1 VADVGNGSFTHV
13 AGVRDVVEG
22 PRPSHPSQARGEP
35 PDEAV
40 PARRRDVVGTVLGF
54 ARTLRHA
61 GVAASPDRV
70 EAMLAAV
77 GHLDVL
83 DPTAVYWAGR
93 LTLCGGPDDLDR
105 YDAAFAAYFAGE
117 VPRPTHT
124 AGPPKERLSQ
134 MAPLEAG
141 SGDAE
146 DDDGDGPDLAA
157 RASADEV
164 LRHRD
169 VAELTADER
178 EHLRRLFALLVP
190 AAPLRSA
197 RRRRPSPS
205 GSVHPARTV
214 RRALRDGGEVTRLM
228 HRRPTPRPRR
238 VVLLVDVS
246 GSMSPYADAL
256 LRFAHAAVRARPAS
270 TEVFTI
276 GTRLTRVTR
285 EMRLRD
291 PDRALA
297 ASGTAIPD
305 WSGGTRLGE
314 VLKAFLDRWGQRGT
328 ARGAV
333 VVVCSDG
340 WERGGAELLG
350 EQMARLR
357 RLAHTVVWV
366 NPHKGRTGYEPL
378 TGGMVA
384 ALPSVDHFVSG
395 HSMAAFEELTGVIQ
409 RA

>member
-1 VADVGNGSFTHV
+1 VGEVA
-13 AGVRDVVEG
+13 A
-22 PRPSHPSQARGEP
+22 AR
-35 PDEAV
+35 A
-40 PARRRDVVGTVLGF
+40 RRDVVDTVLGF
-54 ARTLRHA
+54 ARTLRSA

-70 EAMLAAV
+70 EAMLSALGA
-77 GHLDVL
+77 LDVL
-83 DPTAVYWAGR
+83 DPTDVYWAGR

-105 YDAAFAAYFAGE
+105 YDAAFAAWFAGE
-117 VPRPTHT
+117 APRPARRTE
-124 AGPPKERLSQ
+124 PPPQPRLATT
-134 MAPLEAG
+134 APLE
-141 SGDAE
+141 SGTAE
-146 DDDGDGPDLAA
+146 GEEDPDTPDLAT

-169 VAELTADER
+169 VAEMSLAER
-178 EHLRRLFALLVP
+178 DHLRRLFALLRP
-190 AAPLRSA
+190 ATPMRPA
-197 RRRRPSPS
+197 RRRRPSPR
-205 GSVHPARTV
+205 GTVHPARTV
-214 RRALRDGGEVTRLM
+214 RRALRDGGEVTRLL
-228 HRRPTPRPRR
+228 HRRRAPRPRR
-238 VVLLVDVS
+238 VVLLIDVS

-291 PDRALA
+291 PDKALA
-297 ASGTAIPD
+297 ASGSAIPD

-340 WERGGAELLG
+340 WERGGTELLA
-350 EQMARLR
+350 EQMVRLR
-357 RLAHTVVWV
+357 RLAHSVVWV
-366 NPHKGRTGYEPL
+366 NPHKGRAGYEPL

-384 ALPSVDHFVSG
+384 ALPAVDHFVSG

>member
-1 VADVGNGSFTHV
+1 MT
-13 AGVRDVVEG
+13 
-22 PRPSHPSQARGEP
+22 
-35 PDEAV
+35 
-40 PARRRDVVGTVLGF
+40 TVLGF

-61 GVAASPDRV
+61 GVDASPDRV

-77 GHLDVL
+77 AHLDVL

-93 LTLCGGPDDLDR
+93 LTLCGSPDDLDR
-105 YDAAFAAYFAGE
+105 YDAAFAAWFGGE
-117 VPRPTHT
+117 APRTRRPSG
-124 AGPPKERLSQ
+124 AEEQRVAQS
-134 MAPLEAG
+134 APLQTGEG
-141 SGDAE
+141 SQ
-146 DDDGDGPDLAA
+146 DGGEPSDLATL
-157 RASADEV
+157 ASGEEV

-169 VAELTADER
+169 VAGLTVAER
-178 EHLRRLFALLVP
+178 DQLRRLFALLRP
-190 AAPLRSA
+190 AAPMRAS
-197 RRRRPSPS
+197 RRRSPS
-205 GSVHPARTV
+205 AHGAVHQARTV
-214 RRALRDGGEVTRLM
+214 RRALRNGGEVTRLVH
-228 HRRPTPRPRR
+228 HRARPRPRR
-238 VVLLVDVS
+238 VVLLIDVS

-256 LRFAHAAVRARPAS
+256 LRVAHAAVRARPAS

-285 EMRLRD
+285 ELRLRD
-291 PDRALA
+291 PDKALA
-297 ASGTAIPD
+297 ASGSAIPD
-305 WSGGTRLGE
+305 WSGGTRIGE

-357 RLAHTVVWV
+357 RLAHAVVWV
-366 NPHKGRTGYEPL
+366 NPHKGRAGYEPL

-384 ALPSVDHFVSG
+384 ALPSVDHFVAG
-395 HSMAAFEELTGVIQ
+395 HSMAAFEELAGVVE

>member
-1 VADVGNGSFTHV
+1 MGTAANAS
-13 AGVRDVVEG
+13 ARRPARDVV
-22 PRPSHPSQARGEP
+22 
-35 PDEAV
+35 D
-40 PARRRDVVGTVLGF
+40 TVLSF

-70 EAMLAAV
+70 EAMLAAA
-77 GHLDVL
+77 GALDVL
-83 DPTAVYWAGR
+83 DATDVYWAGR

-105 YDAAFAAYFAGE
+105 YDAAFAAFFGGE
-117 VPRPTHT
+117 VPRPGRP
-124 AGPPKERLSQ
+124 APGPPDRQLATT
-134 MAPLEAG
+134 APLEPPSGEGEQADEEPPELAG
-141 SGDAE
+141 
-146 DDDGDGPDLAA
+146 
-157 RASADEV
+157 RASEAEV

-169 VAELTADER
+169 VAEMSLAER

-190 AAPLRSA
+190 ASPMRPS
-197 RRRRPSPS
+197 RRRQSSPQ
-205 GSVHPARTV
+205 GAVHPSRTV
-214 RRALRDGGEVTRLM
+214 RRALHSGGEVTRLL
-228 HRRPTPRPRR
+228 HRRARPRPRR

-256 LRFAHAAVRARPAS
+256 LRFAHAAVRAHPSA

-285 EMRLRD
+285 ELRLRD

-297 ASGTAIPD
+297 ASAGAIPD

-340 WERGGAELLG
+340 WERGGTDLLA
-350 EQMARLR
+350 EQMRRLH
-357 RLAHTVVWV
+357 RLAHAVVWV
-366 NPHKGRTGYEPL
+366 NPHKGREGYEPL
-378 TGGMVA
+378 TAGMQA
-384 ALPSVDHFVSG
+384 ALPSVDAFVAG
-395 HSMAAFEELTGVIQ
+395 HSMAAFEELVGVIS

>member
-1 VADVGNGSFTHV
+1 MPD
-13 AGVRDVVEG
+13 EG
-22 PRPSHPSQARGEP
+22 PRPPHPSQAQGEP
-35 PDEAV
+35 PDGAV
-40 PARRRDVVGTVLGF
+40 TGPYRDVVTTVLGF

-61 GVAASPDRV
+61 GVDASPDRV

-77 GHLDVL
+77 AHLDVL
-83 DPTAVYWAGR
+83 DPSAVYWAGR
-93 LTLCGGPDDLDR
+93 LTLCAGPDDLDR
-105 YDAAFAAYFAGE
+105 YDAAFAAWFGGE
-117 VPRPTHT
+117 APRPRRPSG
-124 AGPPKERLSQ
+124 AEEQQVARS
-134 MAPLEAG
+134 APLQTGEG
-141 SGDAE
+141 STDGGD
-146 DDDGDGPDLAA
+146 PSDLATM
-157 RASADEV
+157 ASGEEV

-169 VAELTADER
+169 VAGLTLAER
-178 EHLRRLFALLVP
+178 DQLRRLFALLRP
-190 AAPLRSA
+190 ATPMRPS
-197 RRRRPSPS
+197 RRRSPS
-205 GSVHPARTV
+205 AHGAVHQGRTV
-214 RRALRDGGEVTRLM
+214 RRALRDGGEVTRLLH
-228 HRRPTPRPRR
+228 HRARPRPRR

-285 EMRLRD
+285 ELRLRD

-297 ASGTAIPD
+297 ASGSAIPD
-305 WSGGTRLGE
+305 WSGGTRIGE

-328 ARGAV
+328 ARGAI

-340 WERGGAELLG
+340 WERGGPELLG

-357 RLAHTVVWV
+357 RLAHAVVWV
-366 NPHKGRTGYEPL
+366 NPHKGRAGYQPL

-384 ALPSVDHFVSG
+384 ALPSVDHFVAG
-395 HSMAAFEELTGVIQ
+395 HSLAAFEELAGVMT

>member
-1 VADVGNGSFTHV
+1 VT
-13 AGVRDVVEG
+13 
-22 PRPSHPSQARGEP
+22 
-35 PDEAV
+35 
-40 PARRRDVVGTVLGF
+40 
-54 ARTLRHA
+54 
-61 GVAASPDRV
+61 ASPDRV
-70 EAMLAAV
+70 ESMLVALGA
-77 GHLDVL
+77 LDVL
-83 DPTAVYWAGR
+83 DPGAVYWAGR
-93 LTLCGGPDDLDR
+93 LTLCAGPDDLDR

-117 VPRPTHT
+117 RPRAPRPSGRPEVHLT
-124 AGPPKERLSQ
+124 AA
-134 MAPLEAG
+134 APLEPG
-141 SGDAE
+141 STHGGDDPEA
-146 DDDGDGPDLAA
+146 PDLAVQ
-157 RASADEV
+157 ASAEEV

-169 VAELTADER
+169 VAQLTPAER
-178 EHLRRLFALLVP
+178 EHLRRLFALLAP
-190 AAPLRSA
+190 ATPMRPS
-197 RRRRPSPS
+197 RRRRASAQ

-214 RRALRDGGEVTRLM
+214 RRALRSGGEVTRLM
-228 HRRPTPRPRR
+228 HHRRQARPRR

-246 GSMSPYADAL
+246 GSMAPYADAL

-291 PDRALA
+291 PDKALA
-297 ASGTAIPD
+297 ASGSAIPD

-333 VVVCSDG
+333 IIVCSDG
-340 WERGGAELLG
+340 WERGGTDLLAA
-350 EQMARLR
+350 QMVRLR
-357 RLAHTVVWV
+357 RLAHAVVWV
-366 NPHKGRTGYEPL
+366 NPHKGRSGYEPL
-378 TGGMVA
+378 TGGMQA

>member
-1 VADVGNGSFTHV
+1 VADPAATRP
-13 AGVRDVVEG
+13 ARDVV
-22 PRPSHPSQARGEP
+22 
-35 PDEAV
+35 D
-40 PARRRDVVGTVLGF
+40 TVLGF

-61 GVAASPDRV
+61 GVSASPDRV
-70 EAMLAAV
+70 EAMLAAL
-77 GHLDVL
+77 GSLDVL
-83 DPTAVYWAGR
+83 DPGAVYWAGR
-93 LTLCGGPDDLDR
+93 LTMCGGPDDLDR

-117 VPRPTHT
+117 RPRVARTEGRPEVEL
-124 AGPPKERLSQ
+124 AAS
-134 MAPLEAG
+134 APLEPG
-141 SGDAE
+141 TGDGEDDAE
-146 DDDGDGPDLAA
+146 ARDLAVQ
-157 RASADEV
+157 ASGDEV

-169 VAELTADER
+169 VAELTPAER

-190 AAPLRSA
+190 ATPMRPA
-197 RRRRPSPS
+197 RRRRPSPQ
-205 GSVHPARTV
+205 GAVHPARTV
-214 RRALRDGGEVTRLM
+214 RRALRDGGEVTRLLR
-228 HRRPTPRPRR
+228 HRRQARPRR
-238 VVLLVDVS
+238 VVLLIDVS
-246 GSMSPYADAL
+246 GSMTPYADAL
-256 LRFAHAAVRARPAS
+256 LRFAHAAVRARPVS

-297 ASGTAIPD
+297 ASGSAIPD

-340 WERGGAELLG
+340 WERGGTQLLA
-350 EQMARLR
+350 EQMVRLR
-357 RLAHTVVWV
+357 RLAHAVVWV

-378 TGGMVA
+378 TGGMQA

-395 HSMAAFEELTGVIQ
+395 HSLAAFEELTGVIQ

>member
-1 VADVGNGSFTHV
+1 MPDPVAVRP
-13 AGVRDVVEG
+13 ARDVV
-22 PRPSHPSQARGEP
+22 
-35 PDEAV
+35 D
-40 PARRRDVVGTVLGF
+40 TVLGF
-54 ARTLRHA
+54 ARTLRNA

-70 EAMLAAV
+70 EAMLVALGA
-77 GHLDVL
+77 LDVL
-83 DPTAVYWAGR
+83 EPGAVYWAGR
-93 LTLCGGPDDLDR
+93 LTLCAGPDDLDR

-117 VPRPTHT
+117 RPRGSRTTGRPEVQL
-124 AGPPKERLSQ
+124 AAS
-134 MAPLEAG
+134 APLEQG
-141 SGDAE
+141 TGDA
-146 DDDGDGPDLAA
+146 DDETEAPDLAVQ
-157 RASADEV
+157 ASADEV

-169 VAELTADER
+169 VAELTPAER

-190 AAPLRSA
+190 ATPMRPA
-197 RRRRPSPS
+197 RRRRPSAQ
-205 GSVHPARTV
+205 GAVHPARTV
-214 RRALRDGGEVTRLM
+214 RRALRSGGEVSRLM
-228 HRRPTPRPRR
+228 HHRRQARPRR

-246 GSMSPYADAL
+246 GSMAPYADAL

-270 TEVFTI
+270 PAVFTI

-297 ASGTAIPD
+297 ASGAAIPD

-333 VVVCSDG
+333 IVLCSDG
-340 WERGGAELLG
+340 WERGGTEVLG
-350 EQMARLR
+350 EQMARLS
-357 RLAHTVVWV
+357 RLAHAVVWV
-366 NPHKGRTGYEPL
+366 NPHKGREGYEPL
-378 TGGMVA
+378 TGGMQA

>member
-1 VADVGNGSFTHV
+1 MSRAWPGGRSSVAEKAASRP
-13 AGVRDVVEG
+13 ARDVV
-22 PRPSHPSQARGEP
+22 
-35 PDEAV
+35 D
-40 PARRRDVVGTVLGF
+40 TVLGF

-61 GVAASPDRV
+61 GVTASPDRV
-70 EAMLAAV
+70 EAMLAAL
-77 GHLDVL
+77 GSLDVL
-83 DPTAVYWAGR
+83 DPGAVYWAGR
-93 LTLCGGPDDLDR
+93 LTLCAGPDDLDR

-117 VPRPTHT
+117 RPRAPQT
-124 AGPPKERLSQ
+124 AGRPEVRLAAS
-134 MAPLEAG
+134 APVD
-141 SGDAE
+141 SGTGDG
-146 DDDGDGPDLAA
+146 DDDTEAPDLAVQ
-157 RASADEV
+157 ASADEV

-169 VAELTADER
+169 VAGLTPAER
-178 EHLRRLFALLVP
+178 EHLRRLFALLAP
-190 AAPLRSA
+190 AAPMRPS
-197 RRRRPSPS
+197 RRRRPSPQ
-205 GSVHPARTV
+205 GGVHPARTV
-214 RRALRDGGEVTRLM
+214 RRALRSGGEVTRLLH
-228 HRRPTPRPRR
+228 HRTQARPRR

-246 GSMSPYADAL
+246 GSMTPYADAL

-285 EMRLRD
+285 ELRLRD

-297 ASGTAIPD
+297 ASGAAIPD

-340 WERGGAELLG
+340 WERGGTELLA
-350 EQMARLR
+350 EQMVRLR
-357 RLAHTVVWV
+357 RLAHSVVWV
-366 NPHKGRTGYEPL
+366 NPHKGRAGYEPL
-378 TGGMVA
+378 TGGMQA

>member
-1 VADVGNGSFTHV
+1 VGEAPGGAAERVVA
-13 AGVRDVVEG
+13 
-22 PRPSHPSQARGEP
+22 
-35 PDEAV
+35 
-40 PARRRDVVGTVLGF
+40 TVLGF

-70 EAMLAAV
+70 EAMLAAM
-77 GHLDVL
+77 GALDVL
-83 DPTAVYWAGR
+83 DATDVYWAGR

-117 VPRPTHT
+117 VPRPSP
-124 AGPPKERLSQ
+124 AQAVPPQQRLAES
-134 MAPLEAG
+134 APLDAG
-141 SGDAE
+141 SAEGAEDAE
-146 DDDGDGPDLAA
+146 APDLAA
-157 RASADEV
+157 RASGDEV

-169 VAELTADER
+169 VADLTTAER
-178 EHLRRLFALLVP
+178 EELRRLFALLVP
-190 AAPLRSA
+190 ATPMRPA
-197 RRRRPSPS
+197 RRRRPSPV
-205 GSVHPARTV
+205 GAVHPARTV

-228 HRRPTPRPRR
+228 HRRPGPRPRR

-256 LRFAHAAVRARPAS
+256 MRFAHAAVRARPAS

-285 EMRLRD
+285 EMRQRD

-297 ASGTAIPD
+297 ASGSAIPD

-333 VVVCSDG
+333 VVICSDG
-340 WERGGAELLG
+340 WERGGTELLA
-350 EQMARLR
+350 EQMARLH
-357 RLAHTVVWV
+357 RLAHSVVWV
-366 NPHKGRTGYEPL
+366 NPHKGREGYEPL
-378 TGGMVA
+378 TGGMQA
-384 ALPSVDHFVSG
+384 ALPSVDHFVAG
-395 HSMAAFEELTGVIQ
+395 HSLAAFEQLTGVIQ

>member
-1 VADVGNGSFTHV
+1 VPEPAQ
-13 AGVRDVVEG
+13 RDVV
-22 PRPSHPSQARGEP
+22 
-35 PDEAV
+35 D
-40 PARRRDVVGTVLGF
+40 TVLGF

-61 GVAASPDRV
+61 GVPASPDRV
-70 EAMLAAV
+70 EAMLDALGA
-77 GHLDVL
+77 LDVL
-83 DPTAVYWAGR
+83 DPGAVYWAGR

-105 YDAAFAAYFAGE
+105 YDVAFAAYFAGE
-117 VPRPTHT
+117 APRARRATVHR
-124 AGPPKERLSQ
+124 PPELATS
-134 MAPLEAG
+134 APLDAG
-141 SGDAE
+141 SGEGA
-146 DDDGDGPDLAA
+146 DDPWAPDLAA
-157 RASADEV
+157 QASADEV

-169 VAELTADER
+169 VGEMTIAERD
-178 EHLRRLFALLVP
+178 HLRRLFALLVP
-190 AAPLRSA
+190 ATPMRPA
-197 RRRRPSPS
+197 RRRRPSLR

-214 RRALRDGGEVTRLM
+214 RRALRDGGEIRRLQ
-228 HRRPTPRPRR
+228 HRRRQARPRR

-246 GSMSPYADAL
+246 GSMTPYADAL
-256 LRFAHAAVRARPAS
+256 LRFAHAAVRARPSS

-285 EMRLRD
+285 ELRLRD
-291 PDRALA
+291 PDKALA
-297 ASGTAIPD
+297 ASGSAIPD

-340 WERGGAELLG
+340 WERGDSALLG
-350 EQMARLR
+350 EQMTRLR

-366 NPHKGRTGYEPL
+366 NPHKGRAGYEPL
-378 TGGMVA
+378 TGGMQA
-384 ALPSVDHFVSG
+384 ALPSVDHFLSG